1 MAFQVS
7 PGVLVQE
14 RDLTRIIPAVSTSI
28 GAVAGEF
35 RKGPLDEITSITS
48 ENDLV
53 ETFGEPDSNN
63 FEDFFTAANF
73 LQYSN
78 SLRVVRASQTN
89 LVNASTSG
97 SGIQIKNTQHYQDN
111 YADGSGVVGAF
122 ASRTAGAWGNSLLV
136 STCPSATAYE
146 EEGASTVNDAST
158 SVGDTVV
165 TVADG
170 TAFSVGDIISF
181 SATAATNDYTDGH
194 QYRITGISTHDLTI
208 VQKDSGSGGLQT
220 TLTNGGNV
228 RRRWRYYDSVGAAPG
243 TSAYVSD
250 RSGSGDE
257 IHVVVVDEDGEITGV
272 PGQVLETYEKLSK
285 AADAKSPQGDTN
297 Y

>member
-28 GAVAGEF
+28 GAIAGEF
-35 RKGPLDEITSITS
+35 RKGPLDEIVSISS

-53 ETFGEPDSNN
+53 DTFGKPDSNN
-63 FEDFFTAANF
+63 FEIFFSAANF

-78 SLRVVRASQTN
+78 SLRVVRAQQTN

-97 SGIQIKNTQHYQDN
+97 SGIQIKNTTHYQDN
-111 YADGSGVVGAF
+111 YADGSGVVGNF

-146 EEGASTVNDAST
+146 EEGATTVNDSST

-165 TVADG
+165 TVTAG
-170 TAFSVGDIISF
+170 TALNVGDIISF
-181 SATAATNDYTDGH
+181 STTAATNDYVH
-194 QYRITGISTHDLTI
+194 Y
-208 VQKDSGSGGLQT
+208 
-220 TLTNGGNV
+220 
-228 RRRWRYYDSVGAAPG
+228 
-243 TSAYVSD
+243 
-250 RSGSGDE
+250 
-257 IHVVVVDEDGEITGV
+257 
-272 PGQVLETYEKLSK
+272 
-285 AADAKSPQGDTN
+285 
-297 Y
+297 